1 MYKQII
7 ENITSKIAELEVFE
21 TIHGLTHMVEE
32 YVTDKETGEITDTV
46 MVYPACYIS
55 NGQFMNVDFDQM
67 KNTCYIRRNGQVS
80 ISENEDYER
89 GDEYSQI
96 LTQPFKLVCLI
107 YNQDADDEYRDE
119 KQIANIINS
128 IQEIDNRQICAE
140 MSIDSIRT
148 RNTGWNVNR
157 YEVVRGEFQ
166 NVAIEIPFESL
177 IVSVDFEVVMEISKD
192 CWSNFLIKC

>member
-32 YVTDKETGEITDTV
+32 YVTDKDTGEITDTV

>member
-107 YNQDADDEYRDE
+107 YNQDVDDEYRDE

>member
-67 KNTCYIRRNGQVS
+67 KNTCYIRRNGQVT
-80 ISENEDYER
+80 ISENEDYEI
-89 GDEYSQI
+89 GCENSQI

-177 IVSVDFEVVMEISKD
+177 IVSVDFEVIMEISKD
-192 CWSNFLIKC
+192 CWSNFLNKC